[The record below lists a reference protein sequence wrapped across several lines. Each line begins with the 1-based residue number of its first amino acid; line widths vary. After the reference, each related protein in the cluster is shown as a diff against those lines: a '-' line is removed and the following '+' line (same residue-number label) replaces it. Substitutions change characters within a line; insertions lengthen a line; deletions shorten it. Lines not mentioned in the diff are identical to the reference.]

1 MDSPQNL
8 SPLENAEGNGS
19 GEKNTGSIIGIIIIV
34 LVLALGGLYFW
45 GKRVA
50 SSEGGSASGGENAGN
65 TNAPPE

>member
-1 MDSPQNL
+1 MDPLSPQNL
-8 SPLENAEGNGS
+8 PSPENTEQSGS

-50 SSEGGSASGGENAGN
+50 EKDNNPNN
-65 TNAPPE
+65 TNLPRE